1 MSRCPAQRDPVLVR
15 YLWFTDRVE
24 LLKPRAVR
32 PSDVVGVVST
42 SSPVTADELG
52 RLVAYLDRRG
62 YRVRIADGLLD
73 RQGYLAG
80 SAERRAAGVMAMFA
94 DPEVTL
100 VMPATGGRGASDLV
114 DLLDYALIRANP
126 KVFAA
131 FSDPSVLNNAILAG
145 AGLASEQGMSGFTF
159 FQPEINEQEEEAFWG
174 MVSGK
179 ITGTEIPGDGWR
191 IYRADR
197 DAIAGPVMGGT
208 LRPVS
213 ALPGSRWMPSTSG
226 AVILLEQVMVTYGQ
240 VESMLTQLRLAGVF
254 DEIAALVIGAPAD
267 WTEEDAADASADELV
282 LRCVRGRFPVIA
294 GVPFGHQPGNIQ
306 FPIGCRV
313 EFDLTGAVPILRYLE
328 DLVVPE

>member
-1 MSRCPAQRDPVLVR
+1 
-15 YLWFTDRVE
+15 VE

-32 PSDVVGVVST
+32 PGDVVGIVST
-42 SSPVTADELG
+42 SSPVTAEELG
-52 RLVAYLDRRG
+52 RLVGYLDSRGYRARVADGVLDRR
-62 YRVRIADGLLD
+62 
-73 RQGYLAG
+73 GYLAG

-94 DPEVTL
+94 DQEVTL

-145 AGLASEQGMSGFTF
+145 AGLASEQGMSGFAF
-159 FQPEINEQEEEAFWG
+159 FQPEINKQAESAFWRI
-174 MVSGK
+174 VSGSVA
-179 ITGTEIPGDGWR
+179 GEEIPGEGWR
-191 IYRADR
+191 VYRADQGVVS
-197 DAIAGPVMGGT
+197 GPVIGGT

-213 ALPGSRWMPSTSG
+213 ALPGSRWMPPTSG
-226 AVILLEQVMVTYGQ
+226 AVILLEQLTVTYGQ

-267 WTEEDAADASADELV
+267 WTEEDPADASTDELV

-294 GVPFGHQPGNIQ
+294 GVPFGHLPGNIQ

-313 EFDLTGAVPILRYLE
+313 EFDLTGVLPVLRYLE
-328 DLVVPE
+328 DLVVPL